1 VKTRGLPIAREGA
14 IHTPKESLDIEAIT
28 PPVGI
33 GVTGKVLASGL
44 QNDLRAIGYAQYLRF
59 RFSVVPEPGEC
70 ARIEIRNASA
80 LTFTKPRRIDTQGPA
95 TPAILLRR

>member
-1 VKTRGLPIAREGA
+1 MSNT
-14 IHTPKESLDIEAIT
+14 IT
-28 PPVGI
+28 PTVGI

-44 QNDLRAIGYAQYLRF
+44 EILVIDAPCKTTCAPSGTLNISASDSALC
-59 RFSVVPEPGEC
+59 PKPGEC
-70 ARIEIRNASA
+70 ARIEIRNAWA